1 MSKLLIYLIFILF
14 IFPLYGCQN
23 KQTKVQEADN
33 KTYINNFELIQEN
46 SLNDTRIKI
55 TSPKAIMDPSSNDI
69 KIFDSSIQ
77 IINENGQAFE
87 VKSNNSTLNNSKNL
101 IRAYDSVNISP
112 LEDNKSFIK
121 TNSLDWYLNTSEIY
135 FNNPL
140 HINLNN
146 TKIISLKGYY
156 NIDLGQLEANNNIIN
171 KSILNND
178 GKKIYQ
184 IEVTADFVKWLKDS
198 NSLEFTSNNKQVET
212 IIDILAIE

>member
-1 MSKLLIYLIFILF
+1 K
-14 IFPLYGCQN
+14 
-23 KQTKVQEADN
+23 
-33 KTYINNFELIQEN
+33 
-46 SLNDTRIKI
+46 
-55 TSPKAIMDPSSNDI
+55 
-69 KIFDSSIQ
+69 
-77 IINENGQAFE
+77 
-87 VKSNNSTLNNSKNL
+87 NSTLNNYKNL